1 MIDLCLLY
9 YDNHV
14 ILRNWFH
21 RLAFHS
27 DFQQFEKYCNIY
39 IADTGTPLDKIE
51 ESLNVCNSQPQWLKD
66 RIIYVRAETEEIRKQ
81 VPLEMDARPL
91 CHVKNLIA
99 LDISQADVILTSMI
113 GHIFTPKYFNGHFV
127 EHIKDPKAVVLPKR
141 FDLFSDTYHSDGFK
155 LPFSEV
161 IKGDVRGSGGLP
173 DMSVRRKWLIECGG
187 SDEWYKAISCDD
199 MDLNSRL
206 TGKCDNNMPSEI
218 LYPEKG
224 PFNNLGLNFVQPF
237 RDDFFSLTCNT
248 YPEHRDKND
257 SRRQL
262 GYELSIKHY
271 LENWGIIYRNLNRK
285 LLYYKI
291 LNFRK
296 NNDS

>member
-1 MIDLCLLY
+1 MTLDLVLLY
-9 YDNHV
+9 FDNQI

-27 DFQQFEKYCNIY
+27 DFQQFEKYCNVY

-51 ESLNVCNSQPQWLKD
+51 ESLKVCNYQQHWLKKK
-66 RIIYVRAETEEIRKQ
+66 IIYIRAETEEIRKQ
-81 VPLEMDARPL
+81 VPSVMDARPM

-99 LDISQADVILTSMI
+99 LDISKADVILTSMI

-141 FDLFSDTYHSDGFK
+141 FDLFSDTYHTDGFK
-155 LPFSEV
+155 LPFSEI
-161 IKGDVRGSGGLP
+161 IKGDIKSSGGWP
-173 DMSVRRKWLIECGG
+173 DMSVRRRWLVECGG
-187 SDEWYKAISCDD
+187 SDEFYKAISCDD
-199 MDLNSRL
+199 MDLGSRL
-206 TGKCDNNMPSEI
+206 TSKCDNGQPSEI

-224 PFNNLGLNFVQPF
+224 HFNSLNLNFIQPF

-248 YPEHRDKND
+248 YSGHVAKNN

-271 LENWGIIYRNLNRK
+271 LENWGSVHRNHNRK
-285 LLYYKI
+285 PLDYKI
-291 LNFRK
+291 LDFYNFH
-296 NNDS
+296 